1 MAWQAVADLQRK
13 LGCCKPLLGA
23 QLHCDVEMLAAI
35 LVRLLKNHELLH
47 DLAILAWATAKRPY
61 IGVIKNTTR
70 VNCQAPQEDTE
81 PWR

>member
-1 MAWQAVADLQRK
+1 MASRGVADLQRT

-61 IGVIKNTTR
+61 IGLIQSTTR
-70 VNCQAPQEDTE
+70 VNCQAHQEETE